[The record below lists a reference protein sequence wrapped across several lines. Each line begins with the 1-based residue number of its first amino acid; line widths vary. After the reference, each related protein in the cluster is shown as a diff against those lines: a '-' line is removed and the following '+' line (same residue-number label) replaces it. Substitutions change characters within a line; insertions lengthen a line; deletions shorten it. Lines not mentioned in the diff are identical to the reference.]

1 MAKQILY
8 SEDARKRLKAGV
20 DKVANVV
27 KVTLG
32 PKGRNVVL
40 EEGFGSPTITNDG
53 VTIAKK
59 IEVEDKI
66 ENVGAEIVKEV
77 ASKTN
82 DVAGDGTTTAAV
94 LAQAI
99 IGEGLKNV
107 TAGANPLALRRGLEK
122 ATGRVVEFLKQ
133 MSKPVS
139 TKEGRAQV
147 ATISAED
154 PELGNLIAE
163 VMEEVGKDGVVT
175 VEESQTFG
183 IQKEIVKGLQFD
195 RGYISPYMVT
205 NAERME
211 AVLEDPYILITDKKI
226 SSVQDILPT
235 LEVVAKTGKK
245 ELVIIADDVEG
256 DALATL
262 VVNKLRGI
270 FQTLAVKAPGFGDRK
285 KEMLEDI
292 APVPGAQV
300 ISEELGLKLE
310 NVELSQLGSARRIV
324 ATKEN
329 TTIVEGKGEKEKIE
343 DRIKQIRSVLK
354 ETTSEFDKEKLEE
367 RLAKLSGGVAVI
379 KVGAATEI
387 EQKARQHKTED
398 ALNATRAAVEEGIV
412 PGGGVALIRAARDLE
427 SLHLEDSEEHL
438 AVKILRR
445 ALEEPIRQ
453 IANNAGKDGSVV
465 AAEVAKGE
473 GGYGYNAATDRY
485 EDLVQSGVVD
495 PTKVVR
501 VALENAVSAA
511 SMLVTTEAVVADL
524 PEKEGKNP
532 GMPGGMGGMGGMG
545 DSGPTTRKTPR
556 LIPPPDGNSRPPPP
570 PPGLRPRDDDL
581 EHTASLAL
589 AGTWPC
595 VDCRARADW
604 TEQ

>member
-8 SEDARKRLKAGV
+8 SEDARKKLKAGV
-20 DKVANVV
+20 DKVADAV

-40 EEGFGSPTITNDG
+40 DEGFGSPTITNDG

-59 IEVEDKI
+59 VEVEDKV
-66 ENVGAEIVKEV
+66 ENIGAEIIKEV
-77 ASKTN
+77 ASKAN
-82 DVAGDGTTTAAV
+82 DAAGDGTTTATV
-94 LAQAI
+94 LAQAVI
-99 IGEGLKNV
+99 AEGLKNV

-122 ATGRVVEFLKQ
+122 ATEHVVEFLKG
-133 MSKPVS
+133 MSKQVS
-139 TKEGRAQV
+139 TKEEMAQV

-154 PELGNLIAE
+154 KELGSLIAE
-163 VMEEVGKDGVVT
+163 VMAEVGKDGVVT
-175 VEESQTFG
+175 VEESQAFG
-183 IQKEIVKGLQFD
+183 IQKDIVKGLQFD

-211 AVLEDPYILITDKKI
+211 AVLEDAYILVTDKKI

-235 LEVVAKTGKK
+235 LEAVAKTCKK
-245 ELVIIADDVEG
+245 ELVIIAEDLEG

-270 FQTLAVKAPGFGDRK
+270 FSTLAIKAPGFGDRK

-292 APVPGAQV
+292 ATVTGATV
-300 ISEELGLKLE
+300 ISEEIGLKLE
-310 NVELSQLGSARRIV
+310 NIQLDQLGSARRIV

-329 TTIVEGKGEKEKIE
+329 TTIVEGKGDTEKIA
-343 DRIKQIRSVLK
+343 DRVKQIKAVMQ
-354 ETTSEFDKEKLEE
+354 ETTSDFDKEKLQE
-367 RLAKLSGGVAVI
+367 RLAKLSGGVAVV
-379 KVGAATEI
+379 KVGAATEV

-398 ALNATRAAVEEGIV
+398 ALAATKAAVEEGIV
-412 PGGGVALIRAARDLE
+412 PGGGVALLRAGKDLASFE
-427 SLHLEDSEEHL
+427 LPDAEEQL

-473 GGYGYNAATDRY
+473 GAFGYNAATGEF
-485 EDLVQSGVVD
+485 EDLVASGVVD

-511 SMLVTTEAVVADL
+511 SMLLTTEVVVADL
-524 PEKEGKNP
+524 PEKEKGGMP
-532 GMPGGMGGMGGMG
+532 GMPGGMGMGGM
-545 DSGPTTRKTPR
+545 DY
-556 LIPPPDGNSRPPPP
+556 
-570 PPGLRPRDDDL
+570 
-581 EHTASLAL
+581 
-589 AGTWPC
+589 
-595 VDCRARADW
+595 
-604 TEQ
+604 